1 MSPNSHALDA
11 LIQAVK
17 GGIGEPTVQ
26 YDPMYQHT
34 GGAGGREGEDGME
47 GYLFIGRIA
56 IMEFIRLEL
65 VRY

>member
-1 MSPNSHALDA
+1 
-11 LIQAVK
+11 
-17 GGIGEPTVQ
+17 
-26 YDPMYQHT
+26 MYQHT